1 MHVILGVFVAFPAF
15 VFFVTSLALRLDPI
29 RSAACR
35 ALLGMVA
42 LACFAL
48 QIISPPNMRLQVRM
62 ANRAGPLALPPMRS
76 TTSRRPYP
84 AADGGVLLM
93 PSVSHLKQRS
103 RLRRRP

>member
-15 VFFVTSLALRLDPI
+15 VFFVTALALRLDPI

-48 QIISPPNMRLQVRM
+48 QIISPAQHAATGPYGEPCRAAGAP
-62 ANRAGPLALPPMRS
+62 ANAFDDFPPPVPCR
-76 TTSRRPYP
+76 
-84 AADGGVLLM
+84 
-93 PSVSHLKQRS
+93 
-103 RLRRRP
+103 